1 MGQQPE
7 VDARGFTLL
16 ELIVT
21 LVVVAVAVGLVA
33 PTIGRSTEALRA
45 RAEVAGFSATFRHA
59 REQAI
64 TTRQAFT
71 VLVNPR
77 SHLLTVTTGED
88 EVRWTRALSKRVEIR
103 ADTPSCAGGS
113 LRAAG
118 ERPAEETSS
127 RLGQD
132 RLSRHGRRRDRTRA
146 EPARMRRRSQAGFTL
161 LEVLIAFAIL
171 SVAVVAV
178 IQGFAQGLRLLKVAG
193 DHQQAVLLADQKTRE
208 MVVPVGRG
216 ATRARKATST
226 GSASSPSCPRPISPG
241 RRRPPNGTSTGS
253 T

>member
-1 MGQQPE
+1 MGQQPK

-33 PTIGRSTEALRA
+33 PAIGRSTETLRT

-71 VLVNPR
+71 VLVNPT

-103 ADTPSCAGGS
+103 ADTPNS
-113 LRAAG
+113 LAVRFEPQG
-118 ERPAEETSS
+118 TSS
-127 RLGQD
+127 GGNFHLVSGKIAYRVTVD
-132 RLSRHGRRRDRTRA
+132 AVTGRVRN
-146 EPARMRRRSQAGFTL
+146 Q
-161 LEVLIAFAIL
+161 
-171 SVAVVAV
+171 
-178 IQGFAQGLRLLKVAG
+178 
-193 DHQQAVLLADQKTRE
+193 RE
-208 MVVPVGRG
+208 
-216 ATRARKATST
+216 
-226 GSASSPSCPRPISPG
+226 
-241 RRRPPNGTSTGS
+241 
-253 T
+253 